1 MSIRSFDA
9 IDRSPPTGP
18 PRTLVH
24 LWFRG
29 QAGGRRSVAEPGSQ
43 LGGTIVSRAGGRYST
58 VLWGRTTLYNRA
70 RDRPKDRHPHDP
82 VPVASLEQSSFPGSR
97 CRREG
102 GQRPRTMRPRR
113 NCTGPLAR
121 KFRSGCSTAWPA
133 PGCALRSAPRW
144 ISPRCPLSHR
154 SCRMRWVNPWRR
166 AQDGSSMTRIGERP
180 MPDRHRVHR
189 KRGKGSEQLD
199 LFGRVE
205 SSSPH
210 PPESLRSSFP
220 PLNRGEGAPM
230 SRPVG

>member
-1 MSIRSFDA
+1 MAIRDEDFGSALTLVEGD
-9 IDRSPPTGP
+9 DGLWSPPVTAPACAP
-18 PRTLVH
+18 PDLH
-24 LWFRG
+24 LLYEQEVNRAKSAEARV
-29 QAGGRRSVAEPGSQ
+29 QELLNDTRRLRRALRKTEAGGRTACPG
-43 LGGTIVSRAGGRYST
+43 
-58 VLWGRTTLYNRA
+58 
-70 RDRPKDRHPHDP
+70 RP
-82 VPVASLEQSSFPGSR
+82 
-97 CRREG
+97 REG

-113 NCTGPLAR
+113 SCTGPLAR

>member
-1 MSIRSFDA
+1 MRSSCCCCCACGDVGKARSGLSIISTGGSLRYASA
-9 IDRSPPTGP
+9 GAPPSSAACG
-18 PRTLVH
+18 L
-24 LWFRG
+24 
-29 QAGGRRSVAEPGSQ
+29 
-43 LGGTIVSRAGGRYST
+43 SR
-58 VLWGRTTLYNRA
+58 LYNRA

-102 GQRPRTMRPRR
+102 GQRLRTMRPRR
-113 NCTGPLAR
+113 SCTGPLAR

-154 SCRMRWVNPWRR
+154 SCRMRWVNQWRR